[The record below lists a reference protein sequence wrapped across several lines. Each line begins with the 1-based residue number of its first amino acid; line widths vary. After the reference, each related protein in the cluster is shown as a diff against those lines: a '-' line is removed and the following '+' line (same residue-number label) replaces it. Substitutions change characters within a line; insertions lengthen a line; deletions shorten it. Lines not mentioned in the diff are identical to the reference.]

1 VGTPC
6 PPYESPPAYRPI
18 GSRAHKVP
26 LPFLYQEHTMKRLPL
41 SVATLALL
49 ASFSTAAQNFDN
61 DKFRQLDELLPTPTD
76 TRTASGAPGHA
87 YWQQRADYRIRV
99 TLDEDKR
106 AISGS
111 ESVTYH
117 NNSPDTLNYLWVQL
131 DQNMFR
137 SDSDNRSISSYPSR
151 DAWRTAAA
159 PGGPG
164 SAQTGLQ
171 YEAARFLVE
180 SRKFDGGYKIASVTD
195 GSGRPLKVVVNKTM
209 MRIDLA
215 QPLKPGAS
223 FSFDMA
229 WSFKVPET
237 NVLGRRMGFERFDK
251 EDKNDLFEIAQFFPR
266 MAAYYDAHGW
276 QNKQY
281 LGDGEFTLEFG
292 DYEVEITVPSDH
304 IVAAT
309 GELQNAGTVLS
320 SAQRERLER
329 ARTSGK
335 PVVIVTQ
342 AEAEAAEK
350 GRATTSK
357 TWRFKA
363 KNVRDFAF
371 ATSRKFIWDAQGY
384 TKDSSK
390 VLAMSYYPKEG
401 NPLWE
406 KYSTQAIIHTI
417 DQYNKYSF
425 DYPYPVAISVNGPVG
440 GMEYPMISFNGGR
453 PTKDKKTGELTYSR
467 RTKYGLIS
475 VIIHEVGHNYFPM
488 IVNSDERQW
497 TWMDEGLNSFMQF
510 LAENAW
516 EENYPARRGE
526 ARNIVD
532 YMKSRGQQPIM
543 TNAESITN
551 RGSNAYA
558 KPATALNVLRETVL
572 GRELFDFAF
581 KEYAQ
586 RWKFKRPTPA
596 DFFRTMEDASGTDLD
611 WFWRGW
617 FYSTDAVDISVDGIT
632 EYTIGTKDPAIEKAW
647 NKARHDAEPV
657 SLTDQR
663 NKGTLPRRV
672 DAHPELKDFY
682 NEHDDFTVTNRD
694 RNKYNEAVEGLEDW
708 EKALLKEGKHL
719 YLVDF
724 SNLGGLVTPLILQ
737 IELQSGKKTIER
749 VPAEVWRYSP
759 KKITKLIVT
768 DEPMVGLT
776 EDPYLETADTD
787 TSNNAWPRKAM
798 PSRLELFKSRQPQDD
813 MMKDYAEKLKVKD
826 SKEAVKAAE
835 QAIEAGKPADKGG
848 E

>member
-1 VGTPC
+1 
-6 PPYESPPAYRPI
+6 
-18 GSRAHKVP
+18 
-26 LPFLYQEHTMKRLPL
+26 MKRLPL
-41 SVATLALL
+41 ALAALTLI
-49 ASFSTAAQNFDN
+49 ASLSNASAQAFD

-99 TLDEDKR
+99 TLDEAKR
-106 AISGS
+106 AVSGS
-111 ESVTYH
+111 ETVTYH
-117 NNSPDTLNYLWVQL
+117 NNSPDTLSYLWVQL

-137 SDSDNRSISSYPSR
+137 SDSDNRNIASYPSR
-151 DAWRTAAA
+151 DAWRTAAT
-159 PGGPG
+159 PGGQ
-164 SAQTGLQ
+164 AGLN

-180 SRKFDGGYKIASVTD
+180 SRKFDGGFTLGAVTD
-195 GSGRPLKVVVNKTM
+195 TSGRPLAHVVNKTM
-209 MRIDLA
+209 MRIDLP
-215 QPLKPGAS
+215 QPLKPGQRFA
-223 FSFDMA
+223 FDVA
-229 WSFKVPET
+229 WSFNVPET

-251 EDKNDLFEIAQFFPR
+251 KGQDNNDLFEIAQFFPR

-292 DYEVEITVPSDH
+292 DYDVEITVPADH
-304 IVAAT
+304 VVAAT
-309 GELQNAGTVLS
+309 GELQNADAVLS
-320 SAQRERLER
+320 AAQRERLKQ
-329 ARTSGK
+329 ARTASK

-350 GRATTSK
+350 GRATATK
-357 TWRFKA
+357 TWRYKA
-363 KNVRDFAF
+363 NNVRDFAF
-371 ATSRKFIWDAQGY
+371 ATSRKFIWDAQGFKKGG
-384 TKDSSK
+384 TD

-406 KYSTQAIIHTI
+406 QYSTQAIIHTI
-417 DQYNKYSF
+417 DSYNQYSF

-453 PTKDKKTGELTYSR
+453 PTKDKKTGALTYPKNV
-467 RTKYGLIS
+467 KYGLIS

-510 LAENAW
+510 LAEQRW
-516 EENYPARRGE
+516 EEHYPSRRGE

-532 YMKSRGQQPIM
+532 YMKSRNQQPIM
-543 TNAESITN
+543 TNSESVTN
-551 RGSNAYA
+551 RGGNAYA

-617 FYSTDAVDISVDGIT
+617 FYTTDAVDVSVDGIS
-632 EYTIGTKDPAIEKAW
+632 EYTIGSKDPDVEKAW
-647 NKARHDAEPV
+647 QRAQKDAQPV
-657 SLTDQR
+657 SITDQR
-663 NKGTLPRRV
+663 NKGTLPRRL
-672 DAHPELKDFY
+672 DTHPELKDFY
-682 NEHDDFTVTNRD
+682 NEHDDFTVTNKD
-694 RNKYNEAVEGLEDW
+694 RNKYAETTEGLEDW
-708 EKALLKEGKHL
+708 EKALIKEGKHL

-724 SNLGGLVTPLILQ
+724 SNIGGLVSPLILEIQ
-737 IELQSGKKTIER
+737 LQSGKKYIER
-749 VPAEVWRYSP
+749 IPAEVWRYSP

-768 DEPMVGLT
+768 DEPMIGLT
-776 EDPYLETADTD
+776 QDPYLETADID
-787 TSNNAWPRKAM
+787 TGNNSWPRKAQ
-798 PSRLELFKSRQPQDD
+798 PSRLELFKSQQTQND
-813 MMKDYAEKLKVKD
+813 MMKDYAEKLKPKKEPVQDTKD
-826 SKEAVKAAE
+826 AAQKADQAV
-835 QAIEAGKPADKGG
+835 EAGKAV

>member
-1 VGTPC
+1 MKHFAALTLIA
-6 PPYESPPAYRPI
+6 SI
-18 GSRAHKVP
+18 TGSA
-26 LPFLYQEHTMKRLPL
+26 F
-41 SVATLALL
+41 
-49 ASFSTAAQNFDN
+49 AQQFD
-61 DKFRQLDELLPTPTD
+61 DKFRQLDELLPTATS

-87 YWQQRADYRIRV
+87 YWQQRADYKIRAQ
-99 TLDEDKR
+99 LDEARR
-106 AISGS
+106 AVSGV
-111 ESVTYH
+111 ETVTYH

-137 SDSDNRSISSYPSR
+137 ADSDNRNISSYPSR
-151 DAWRTAAA
+151 EAWRTPSGA
-159 PGGPG
+159 GG
-164 SAQTGLQ
+164 QIGLQ
-171 YEAARFLVE
+171 MEAARFLVE
-180 SRKFDGGYKIASVTD
+180 SRKFDGGFKIASVTD
-195 GSGRPLKVVVNKTM
+195 TDGKPLRYVINKTM
-209 MRIDLA
+209 MRIDLD
-215 QPLKPGAS
+215 QPLKPGARVS
-223 FSFDMA
+223 FNMA
-229 WSFKVPET
+229 WSFNVPET

-251 EDKNDLFEIAQFFPR
+251 EDKNDLFEIAQFYPR
-266 MAAYYDAHGW
+266 MAAYYDVAGW

-292 DYEVEITVPSDH
+292 DYDVEITVPSDH

-309 GELQNAGTVLS
+309 GELQNEGEVLT
-320 SAQRERLER
+320 AEQRERLKQ
-329 ARTSGK
+329 ARTAK
-335 PVVIVTQ
+335 QPVIIASQ
-342 AEAEAAEK
+342 LEAEAREK

-363 KNVRDFAF
+363 KNVRDFAW
-371 ATSRKFIWDAQGY
+371 ATSRKFIWDAQGFKKGS
-384 TKDSSK
+384 TD

-453 PTKDKKTGELTYSR
+453 PTKDKKTGALTYSR
-467 RTKYGLIS
+467 STKYGLIS

-497 TWMDEGLNSFMQF
+497 TWMDEGLNSFMEF
-510 LAENAW
+510 LAETAW
-516 EENYPARRGE
+516 EDNYPARRGE
-526 ARNIVD
+526 ARNITD
-532 YMKSRGQQPIM
+532 YMKSRNQVPIM
-543 TNAESITN
+543 TNSESVTQ
-551 RGSNAYA
+551 RGNNAYA

-617 FYSTDAVDISVDGIT
+617 FYTTDAVDVSVDGIS
-632 EYTIGTKDPAIEKAW
+632 EYTVGTKDPEIEKAW
-647 NKARHDAEPV
+647 KKAQKDQEPI
-657 SLTDQR
+657 SITDQR
-663 NKGTLPRRV
+663 NKGTLPRRL

-682 NEHDDFTVTNRD
+682 NEHDDFTVTNKD
-694 RNKYNEAVEGLEDW
+694 RNKYNETVEGLEDW

-724 SNLGGLVTPLILQ
+724 SNLGGLVTPLVLEIQLA
-737 IELQSGKKTIER
+737 SGKKYVER
-749 VPAEVWRYSP
+749 VPAEVWRYNP
-759 KKITKLIVT
+759 KKITKLIIT

-776 EDPYLETADTD
+776 QDPYWETADID
-787 TSNNAWPRKAM
+787 TSNNAWPRKPAQ
-798 PSRLELFKSRQPQDD
+798 SRLELFKSQREQSD
-813 MMKDYAEKLKVKD
+813 MMKDYQEKLKTKD
-826 SKEAVKAAE
+826 SKDAA
-835 QAIEAGKPADKGG
+835 KGG
-848 E
+848 KVE

>member
-1 VGTPC
+1 
-6 PPYESPPAYRPI
+6 
-18 GSRAHKVP
+18 
-26 LPFLYQEHTMKRLPL
+26 MKRLP
-41 SVATLALL
+41 AALALI
-49 ASFSTAAQNFDN
+49 AAIAGSAHAAEPFD

-87 YWQQRADYRIRV
+87 YWQQRADYRIRAQ
-99 TLDEDKR
+99 LDEARR
-106 AISGS
+106 AVTGS
-111 ESVTYH
+111 ETVTYH

-137 SDSDNRSISSYPSR
+137 ADSDNRNISSYPSR
-151 DAWRTAAA
+151 EAWRTAGT
-159 PGGPG
+159 GG
-164 SAQTGLQ
+164 QTGLQ

-180 SRKFDGGYKIASVTD
+180 SRRFDGGFKVASVTGTD
-195 GSGRPLKVVVNKTM
+195 GKPLRYVINKTM
-209 MRIDLA
+209 MRIDLDR
-215 QPLKPGAS
+215 PLKPGARVS
-223 FSFDMA
+223 FNMA
-229 WSFKVPET
+229 WSFNVPET

-251 EDKNDLFEIAQFFPR
+251 EDKNDLFEIAQFYPR

-276 QNKQY
+276 QNTQY
-281 LGDGEFTLEFG
+281 RGDGEFTLEFG
-292 DYEVEITVPSDH
+292 DYDVEITVPSDH

-309 GELQNAGTVLS
+309 GELQNEGEVLTA
-320 SAQRERLER
+320 AQRQRLEQ
-329 ARTSGK
+329 ARTAK
-335 PVVIVTQ
+335 QPVVIASQ
-342 AEAEAAEK
+342 ADAEAREK
-350 GRATTSK
+350 GRATTTK

-363 KNVRDFAF
+363 NNVRDFAW
-371 ATSRKFIWDAQGY
+371 ASSRKFIWDAQGFK
-384 TKDSSK
+384 KDATN
-390 VLAMSYYPKEG
+390 VLAMSFYPKEG

-467 RTKYGLIS
+467 STKYGLIS

-510 LAENAW
+510 LAETAW
-516 EENYPARRGE
+516 EDNYPARRGE

-532 YMKSRGQQPIM
+532 YMKSRNQVPIM
-543 TNAESITN
+543 TNSESVTQ
-551 RGSNAYA
+551 RGNNAYA

-581 KEYAQ
+581 REYAQ

-617 FYSTDAVDISVDGIT
+617 FYTTDAVDVSVDGIS
-632 EYTIGTKDPAIEKAW
+632 EYTIGTKDPEVEKAW
-647 NKARHDAEPV
+647 KKARHDAEPI
-657 SLTDQR
+657 SITDQR
-663 NKGTLPRRV
+663 NKGTLPRRL

-682 NEHDDFTVTNRD
+682 NEHDEFTVTNKD
-694 RNKYNEAVEGLEDW
+694 RNKYNEAMEGLEDW
-708 EKALLKEGKHL
+708 EKALLKEGRHL

-724 SNLGGLVTPLILQ
+724 SNVGGLVTPLVLEITLA
-737 IELQSGKKTIER
+737 SGKKYVER

-759 KKITKLIVT
+759 KKITKLIIL
-768 DEPMVGLT
+768 DEPMTSLVQ
-776 EDPYLETADTD
+776 DPYWETADTD
-787 TSNNAWPRKAM
+787 TSNNAWPRK
-798 PSRLELFKSRQPQDD
+798 PVQSRLELFKSQRPSDD
-813 MMKDYAEKLKVKD
+813 MMKDYKEKLKTKD
-826 SKEAVKAAE
+826 SKEAAKAAE
-835 QAIEAGKPADKGG
+835 QSVEAGRKVQ
-848 E
+848 